1 MDEPLLGGSAIEQP
15 AEPRG
20 RPQTESVDSSK
31 EYELNSFEAFRRY
44 CINANIALVRPE
56 FLEELCQEGRVWP
69 RRQEAEHIPGALYK
83 PGPDDE
89 FSFIGI
95 SHCWEAR
102 EHPDPFGYQ
111 LKTIVGAWHYWQEVD
126 PEVYRD
132 DNTYFFIDYMS
143 LPQFKRSAEEQT
155 CFQCAMRHMHLFYAN
170 SSAFFCKS
178 VWRLEDLTPAGVKR
192 QQIRSG
198 RTIPVYILAEG
209 KVVEVPL
216 KRLKR
221 SIGGKCSSS
230 CDENC
235 RNLHANDIVYL
246 GRGWCRAEFEWAKPY
261 TVDISRRGVCL
272 RRCSAEYDALF
283 HRLSL
288 PWTPEAFQRSVATR
302 ALKFTHRGDI
312 DPVLELQRTVFQQK
326 VATLEN
332 FRCAWLPC
340 HEVHDLVELVP
351 LLQAVQFFQLVAAHV
366 ADSQQ
371 MALATALGTRQTLQT
386 VAINCIQLS
395 PGAAQVLAAVPR
407 LHTLG
412 LIDCGLGDAGAGAVA
427 NALAQHPTLREVQLQ
442 INAIGS
448 RGATALAKALV
459 TNNVL
464 EKLNLQYNKIRSRGA
479 VALAEALRSNDTL
492 RCLMFR
498 FNPIG
503 AQGVRALRR
512 IAERIAVAHEGLE
525 RNADASWCGWMCCIL
540 IRVFWWICFIMIVLP
555 MRCFSWRQRA
565 IACIS
570 ARGKPAQPEKM
581 KKPVDVEE
589 PDAISCRV
597 EPKSPNEAEEI
608 RECRLAL

>member
-143 LPQFKRSAEEQT
+143 LPQFKRSAEEHT

-170 SSAFFCKS
+170 SGAIFCKS
-178 VWRLEDLTPAGVKR
+178 VWRLEKLTPPGVKR
-192 QQIRSG
+192 LQILRG

-209 KVVEVPL
+209 KVVEVSL

-230 CDENC
+230 CDDNC

-246 GRGWCRAEFEWAKPY
+246 GRGWCRAEYEWAKPY
-261 TVDISRRGVCL
+261 TINISRRGVCL
-272 RRCSAEYDALF
+272 CLRHCWAQYDSMF
-283 HRLSL
+283 HRFSL
-288 PWTPEAFQRSVATR
+288 PWTPEAFQRSVATH

-326 VATLEN
+326 VASVKN
-332 FRCAWLPC
+332 FECNWLPC
-340 HEVHDLVELVP
+340 HEVEDLVELVG
-351 LLQAVQFFQLVAAHV
+351 LLQAVQNFQLVAAHV
-366 ADSQQ
+366 AKFQQ
-371 MALATALGTRQTLQT
+371 LALATALGTRQTLQT
-386 VAINCIQLS
+386 VRIFSVQLS
-395 PGAAQVLAAVPR
+395 PDAVQVLAAVPR
-407 LHTLG
+407 LHTLW
-412 LIDCGLGDAGAGAVA
+412 LNACGLGDAGAGAVA
-427 NALAQHPTLREVQLQ
+427 NALAQHSALREVELRF
-442 INAIGS
+442 NSIGS

-464 EKLNLQYNKIRSRGA
+464 EKLDLQFNRIRSRGA
-479 VALAEALRSNDTL
+479 VALAEALRSNNSL
-492 RCLMFR
+492 RHLEMQG
-498 FNPIG
+498 NPFG
-503 AQGVRALRR
+503 AQGVQALRR
-512 IAERIAVAHEGLE
+512 LAERIEVDHEGLK

-540 IRVFWWICFIMIVLP
+540 TRVFWWIILTMMFLP
-555 MRCFSWRQRA
+555 MRFFTLRQRA

-570 ARGKPAQPEKM
+570 ARGKP
-581 KKPVDVEE
+581 
-589 PDAISCRV
+589 SNLR
-597 EPKSPNEAEEI
+597 
-608 RECRLAL
+608 R

>member
-1 MDEPLLGGSAIEQP
+1 MAKVRPCTIGKASEEGEEGP
-15 AEPRG
+15 AQQE
-20 RPQTESVDSSK
+20 ESVDSSE

-69 RRQEAEHIPGALYK
+69 RRQEAEQIPGALYK
-83 PGPDDE
+83 PGPDDK

-95 SHCWEAR
+95 SHCWESR

-111 LKTIVGAWHYWQEVD
+111 LKTIVDAWHYWREAE
-126 PEVYRD
+126 PETYRD
-132 DNTYFFIDYMS
+132 DTTYFFIDYMS

-155 CFQCAMRHMHLFYAN
+155 CFQSAMKHMHMFYAN
-170 SSAFFCKS
+170 SSASFCKR

-192 QQIRSG
+192 QQIRQR

-261 TVDISRRGVCL
+261 TVNISRRGVCL
-272 RRCSAEYDALF
+272 RLCCAWYDAVF

-312 DPVLELQRTVFQQK
+312 DPVLELQRTVFHQK
-326 VATLEN
+326 MATLEN
-332 FRCAWLPC
+332 FNCNWLPF
-340 HEVHDLVELVP
+340 HEVEDLVELVP
-351 LLQAVQFFQLVAAHV
+351 LLQVVQDFTLSAAHV
-366 ADSQQ
+366 AKSQQ
-371 MALATALGTRQTLQT
+371 LALATALATRQTLQT
-386 VAINCIQLS
+386 VQINCVQLS
-395 PGAAQVLAAVPR
+395 PDAVQVLAAAPR
-407 LHTLG
+407 LHTLW
-412 LIDCGLGDAGAGAVA
+412 LNDCGLGDAGAGVVA
-427 NALAQHPTLREVQLQ
+427 NALAQHPTLREVELPF
-442 INAIGS
+442 NSIGNH
-448 RGATALAKALV
+448 GATALAKALV
-459 TNNVL
+459 TNHVL
-464 EKLNLQYNKIRSRGA
+464 EELNLEGNKIRSRGA
-479 VALAEALRSNDTL
+479 VALTEALRSNGSVRRL
-492 RCLMFR
+492 VIEN
-498 FNPIG
+498 NPIG
-503 AQGVRALRR
+503 SQGVRALRR
-512 IAERIAVAHEGLE
+512 VAERIEVVHEGLE

-540 IRVFWWICFIMIVLP
+540 IRVFAWIFFTMIFLP

-570 ARGKPAQPEKM
+570 ARRKPSQPEKIEKM
-581 KKPVDVEE
+581 KRPLDV
-589 PDAISCRV
+589 
-597 EPKSPNEAEEI
+597 
-608 RECRLAL
+608 